1 MTVLPHP
8 DGYLFF
14 GKKGG
19 VPAHIHDPFSSAVLD
34 QRCLRHHHYLLLR
47 PSGNRYGDG
56 HPQLQPAGRV
66 VNRIQEVR
74 CPLEWVYDLSGVDG
88 SSRPGQA
95 LFTNTMDDSQAL
107 SVNFVQV
114 SFKDGGFDPNGGEVG
129 DGKERSGSIDLLA

>member
-14 GKKGG
+14 SKKGG
-19 VPAHIHDPFSSAVLD
+19 AAAHIHDPLSSFVLD

-56 HPQLQPAGRV
+56 HPQLQPAGHV
-66 VNRIQEVR
+66 VNSIQEVR
-74 CPLEWVYDLSGVDG
+74 CPLERVYDLSGVDG

-95 LFTNTMDDSQAL
+95 LFTNAADDSRAF
-107 SVNFVQV
+107 SVNPVKV
-114 SFKDGGFDPNGGEVG
+114 PFKDGGFDPDGGEVG
-129 DGKERSGSIDLLA
+129 DGKESSGGIDLLA